1 MSTTFNARSVNLIH
15 PGEPLE
21 ADGWQV
27 SSWNAGQSGILA
39 WSADNVRLSPDGA
52 VEFVLGA
59 APAGSARP
67 WCGGEVQSV
76 ATASTGTWNWTAQA
90 PQMVDG
96 AVFGMF
102 TYRADHFNDPWIEF
116 DFEFVGA
123 DTTQVRLN
131 IHMETATGE
140 HVTLEQGN
148 NSQPV
153 IVDLGFDAAQGV
165 HTYSVT
171 VTGTEAI
178 FLVDG
183 REVGRFD
190 ASDMPYGTWTTGE
203 MKGFAN
209 LWCVDPS
216 LESWA
221 GQWAY
226 PGAPLVARVEGL
238 GFVPVDGT
246 PPGPGSLGTQGD
258 DILIGSDGDDLLE
271 GLGGDDS
278 LDGGAGNDQVL
289 GGDGSDRLRLDAGDD
304 RLDGGTGL
312 DWVEA
317 SGPLGATID
326 LSTSAAQATGYG
338 ADRLSG
344 IENALG
350 GSGADRLSGTAGA
363 NVLMGAAGDDVL
375 RGGEGADRL
384 VGGLGRDTLHGGL
397 DRDRDVFVFSGAE
410 DSPAGQGRD
419 VLYDVLAGIDLIDL
433 SGIDPQAGLG
443 GDQGFR
449 FAGKSAAAF
458 AVWTVASKGDL
469 ILRADVTG
477 DRTADIEIRLVG
489 VLSLAASD
497 LLL

>member
-1 MSTTFNARSVNLIH
+1 MSTTLGAGSVNLID

-27 SSWNAGQSGILA
+27 SSWNAGQSSILA
-39 WSADNVRLSPDGA
+39 WAPGNVRLSPDGA
-52 VEFVLGA
+52 LELALGT

-67 WCGGEVQSV
+67 WCGGEVQSE
-76 ATASTGTWNWTAQA
+76 ATASTGTWSWTAQA
-90 PQMVDG
+90 PRMVDG

-102 TYRADHFNDPWIEF
+102 TYRADHFADPWIEF

-140 HVTLEQGN
+140 HVTLEDANGA
-148 NSQPV
+148 PV
-153 IVDLGFDAAQGV
+153 IVNLGFDAALGV

-171 VTGTEAI
+171 VTGTEAV

-190 ASDMPYGTWTTGE
+190 ASDMPHGTWTTGE

-221 GQWAY
+221 GVWSN
-226 PGAPLVARVEGL
+226 PGTPLVAHVESL
-238 GFVPVDGT
+238 GFVPGDG
-246 PPGPGSLGTQGD
+246 PPPDPGSLGTPGD
-258 DILIGSDGDDLLE
+258 DILIGSDGDDLLD
-271 GLGGDDS
+271 GLGGHDS

-289 GGDGSDRLRLDAGDD
+289 GGDGGDRLRLDAGDD
-304 RLDGGTGL
+304 RLDGGAGL
-312 DWVEA
+312 DWVEVLG
-317 SGPLGATID
+317 SLGATID
-326 LSTSAAQATGYG
+326 LSTSAAQATGHG
-338 ADRLSG
+338 TDRLSG

-350 GSGADRLSGTAGA
+350 DSGADRLSGTGGA
-363 NVLMGAAGDDVL
+363 SVLIGAAGDDVL

-384 VGGLGRDTLHGGL
+384 VGGLGRDTLHGGI

-410 DSPAGQGRD
+410 DSPAGPGRD
-419 VLYDVLAGIDLIDL
+419 ILYDVVSGIDLIDL
-433 SGIDPQAGLG
+433 SGIDPQSGLG

-458 AVWTVASKGDL
+458 SVWTVASKGDL

-489 VLSLAASD
+489 VSSLTASD